1 MAALRAVER
10 RGRHR
15 ESVSMRWQWQVS
27 VVFTALGVAVPARV
41 AAQGATTRSTDV
53 ARDGTNPK
61 PNQPSVAITFDES
74 AAALPQTDIRAAIAE
89 ELGTSP
95 DRTVVAA
102 PRALSIGVEANELV
116 VRLSSPDGRAE
127 RRVAL
132 PSDAAQITDV
142 LRFIAGNLAR
152 DQRVLLEP
160 TANEAPAEPARG
172 ASVTA
177 VAEPRAEAPK
187 RTFRRHWFGLHV
199 AQDFLYS
206 PWSAVCDVGGGVD
219 TTYSCYHAGTS
230 HPYVPNSNSTFRNV
244 QSVMMLATTRILAS
258 YDYALAPYFTL
269 GGRVGVALRG
279 APSGDGPTPYGGL
292 SDKRFFP
299 LHLEARA
306 TWWFL
311 PLTNERV
318 RAFVGA
324 GAGMMQMDARAKV
337 DGVCG
342 LDTAG
347 GATTDGCSQPSGS
360 TPAAPVTVEAWKQV
374 GRGFVDVRV
383 GMEVR
388 VWDELG
394 LELDVHGIAA
404 FPAVGYALEPS
415 FGVVY
420 GL

>member
-1 MAALRAVER
+1 MW
-10 RGRHR
+10 
-15 ESVSMRWQWQVS
+15 WQWQVS
-27 VVFTALGVAVPARV
+27 VVFAALGVVVPVRS
-41 AAQGATTRSTDV
+41 AAQPATARSTDV
-53 ARDGTNPK
+53 ARDDTNPNPK
-61 PNQPSVAITFDES
+61 QPSIAITFDES
-74 AAALPQTDIRAAIAE
+74 AAALPQGDIRAAIAR

-102 PRALSIGVEANELV
+102 PRALAISVEANELV

-127 RRVAL
+127 RRVAV
-132 PSDAAQITDV
+132 PSDTAQIPDV

-152 DQRVLLEP
+152 DQRALLEP
-160 TANEAPAEPARG
+160 AANEAPSEPARG

-177 VAEPRAEAPK
+177 VAAPSAQAPK
-187 RTFRRHWFGLHV
+187 RSAFRRHWFGLHV

-219 TTYSCYHAGTS
+219 STYSCYHAGTS
-230 HPYVPNSNSTFRNV
+230 HPYVPNGNSTFRNV
-244 QSVMMLATTRILAS
+244 QSVMLLATTRILAS
-258 YDYALAPYFTL
+258 YDYALAPSFTL
-269 GGRVGVALRG
+269 GGRIGVALRG

-299 LHLEARA
+299 LHLEARG

-324 GAGMMQMDARAKV
+324 GAGMMQIDAKAKV

-342 LDTAG
+342 DALG
-347 GATTDGCSQPSGS
+347 GDTTDGCSSPGV
-360 TPAAPVTVEAWKQV
+360 AVEAWKQV

-383 GMEVR
+383 GTEVR
-388 VWDELG
+388 IWDELG
-394 LELDVHGIAA
+394 VELDVHGIAA
-404 FPAVGYALEPS
+404 FPAVGYAVEPS
-415 FGVVY
+415 LGVVY